1 MPQIIHEIQIASFMI
16 KVIYT
21 KGNILPTLD
30 CDYNIS
36 EWKFNVSR
44 VFKEYDEIMASC
56 VVVSSIEFNNEPL
69 GITPSWIIHRKSQ
82 VLSVIFHLPY
92 PQYRA

>member
-1 MPQIIHEIQIASFMI
+1 MIIIFQNES
-16 KVIYT
+16 YS
-21 KGNILPTLD
+21 NI
-30 CDYNIS
+30 
-36 EWKFNVSR
+36 NVSR

-69 GITPSWIIHRKSQ
+69 GITPSRIIHRKIQ